1 MKKYLG
7 IQRYGDQVF
16 DNIYPQIIS
25 PDIFNIVKSKIEVN
39 KYGKH
44 KKEICY
50 LLKNK
55 LFCGY
60 CGKQVISYA
69 GTSKSGEVK
78 RYYKCVNK
86 MPKLNCE
93 LDVVKKEL
101 IEQQIIKST
110 QDAFSSKS
118 TINAIADRIIADLT
132 NNDNHLSIMTSLENE
147 LRKTERGIEN
157 ILSAIENGVVTASTK
172 NRLEELERRKEE
184 VEQKII
190 LEQTKTK
197 LQLDR
202 SDIVI
207 FIQKALKQKPL
218 LLIDLLVNKIV
229 LYNDKIQIFYNYTD
243 NKSPDDNHQDF
254 LFYSNSDT
262 IDNTWNRPNVRKR
275 LNEYEI
281 QAFI

>member
-1 MKKYLG
+1 MVTNAFYLKHYVSG
-7 IQRYGDQVF
+7 DFLYGEWPLLFLQEPHEQSCF
-16 DNIYPQIIS
+16 
-25 PDIFNIVKSKIEVN
+25 IF
-39 KYGKH
+39 
-44 KKEICY
+44 
-50 LLKNK
+50 
-55 LFCGY
+55 F
-60 CGKQVISYA
+60 
-69 GTSKSGEVK
+69 
-78 RYYKCVNK
+78 
-86 MPKLNCE
+86 
-93 LDVVKKEL
+93 
-101 IEQQIIKST
+101 
-110 QDAFSSKS
+110 
-118 TINAIADRIIADLT
+118 NARLHLT
-132 NNDNHLSIMTSLENE
+132 NNDNHLSIMASLENE